1 VFWLFLGIWIAK
13 YLSAFQI
20 LLIDIVIGI
29 IGAIFLIIFS
39 AQSAAVLW
47 IFTAVLGFAYSTTNG
62 AVYSWAANHLPG
74 ESDFFSYLNC
84 LNFQH
89 EV

>member
-1 VFWLFLGIWIAK
+1 MFYILGIWIAK

-39 AQSAAVLW
+39 AQSAVVLW

-74 ESDFFSYLNC
+74 KIAFPSYLSFNC
-84 LNFQH
+84 
-89 EV
+89 V